1 MKLTNRNL
9 TEENSNGTVP
19 TDYIYSNFYISNNII
34 CDNHSQENKKLW
46 RILFSAELIPLL
58 ISIGLMIY
66 YNNLPGYGFM
76 PGLTYLGE
84 VLFSFGAVVLYCIS
98 FLISICSYIAISNK
112 QRKRWINRFCHF
124 FTVLSV
130 TCFRALLKTAKRMP
144 RINQL
149 FLNLIWG
156 VPLVCLF
163 EFLEWV

>member
-1 MKLTNRNL
+1 MALFLLIT
-9 TEENSNGTVP
+9 
-19 TDYIYSNFYISNNII
+19 YIVILIFQIMLFLISIRKKT
-34 CDNHSQENKKLW
+34 KKLW

-112 QRKRWINRFCHF
+112 QRKRWINRFCRF

-130 TCFRALLKTAKRMP
+130 TYFRALLKTAKRMP

-149 FLNLIWG
+149 FSKLNLRCSTCVFIW
-156 VPLVCLF
+156 VPWMSLNIMLIF
-163 EFLEWV
+163 

>member
-1 MKLTNRNL
+1 MFGSSVCNTLILTTMKSEF

-19 TDYIYSNFYISNNII
+19 TDYIYSNFNISNNII
-34 CDNHSQENKKLW
+34 CNNHSQENKKLW

-84 VLFSFGAVVLYCIS
+84 ILFSFGAVVLYCIS

-112 QRKRWINRFCHF
+112 Q
-124 FTVLSV
+124 T
-130 TCFRALLKTAKRMP
+130 
-144 RINQL
+144 
-149 FLNLIWG
+149 
-156 VPLVCLF
+156 
-163 EFLEWV
+163 

>member
-9 TEENSNGTVP
+9 RRKIVMAMFLLIT
-19 TDYIYSNFYISNNII
+19 YIVIFIFQII
-34 CDNHSQENKKLW
+34 LFVITIRKKTKKLW
-46 RILFSAELIPLL
+46 RILFSAELISLL

-112 QRKRWINRFCHF
+112 QRKRWINRFCRF

-130 TCFRALLKTAKRMP
+130 TYFIERCSKRRNECLAL
-144 RINQL
+144 IS
-149 FLNLIWG
+149 F
-156 VPLVCLF
+156 F
-163 EFLEWV
+163 

>member
-1 MKLTNRNL
+1 MKLTNQNL
-9 TEENSNGTVP
+9 RRKIVMALFLLIT
-19 TDYIYSNFYISNNII
+19 YIVIFIFQII
-34 CDNHSQENKKLW
+34 LFVITIRKKTKKLW

-84 VLFSFGAVVLYCIS
+84 VLFCFGAVVLYCIS

-124 FTVLSV
+124 HSSLSDV
-130 TCFRALLKTAKRMP
+130 FSSVAQNGETNASH
-144 RINQL
+144 
-149 FLNLIWG
+149 
-156 VPLVCLF
+156 
-163 EFLEWV
+163 